1 MKSSV
6 LMASLAFGIAASLAA
21 VPPHPR
27 PSPPAQTAGSAIGF
41 TPDKGKFRI
50 LQGGNEVGT
59 EEFDLSPSGDAW
71 VAKGE
76 ATFHA
81 PGGGQARSSGQLRV
95 AADATPLRYDWSAG
109 TDKKASGSVTF
120 EGGVAKSTINL
131 PGKDE
136 PVNQDFKFAS
146 PHTAILDN
154 NLYDQYAILGRLYD
168 WNAKGVQTFPVLIPQ
183 DLTPGTIDL
192 EALSPQSADS
202 GKFEELRVHTSDLEI
217 QLFFDAKHHLMRL
230 EVPAAKVVIVRQ

>member
-1 MKSSV
+1 MKSNALALCLACGIS
-6 LMASLAFGIAASLAA
+6 ASLGALPPRPRPLPQAQTTGAA
-21 VPPHPR
+21 V
-27 PSPPAQTAGSAIGF
+27 GF
-41 TPDKGKFRI
+41 TADKGKFRI

-59 EEFDLSPSGDAW
+59 EEFDLAPSGNSW
-71 VAKGE
+71 IAKGE
-76 ATFHA
+76 AAFRA
-81 PGGGQARSSGQLRV
+81 PGGGEARSSGQLRV
-95 AADATPLRYDWSAG
+95 AADGTPLRYDWSAG

-120 EGGVAKSTINL
+120 EDGVAKSTINL

-168 WNAKGVQTFPVLIPQ
+168 WNAKGVQNFPVLIPQ
-183 DLTPGTIDL
+183 DLTPGTIDV
-192 EALSPQSADS
+192 EAISPQSAES
-202 GKFEELRVHTSDLEI
+202 GKFEVLRVHTSDLEI